1 MVLDSV
7 HGTRNAANAIKS
19 SSASP
24 ARDKCNSSFDGLEL
38 QQPSSLMVTAALI
51 HAENGVQR
59 KVRKNDPRG
68 MVDTDGHTSK
78 LLKLHNT

>member
-78 LLKLHNT
+78 RLTLHHT